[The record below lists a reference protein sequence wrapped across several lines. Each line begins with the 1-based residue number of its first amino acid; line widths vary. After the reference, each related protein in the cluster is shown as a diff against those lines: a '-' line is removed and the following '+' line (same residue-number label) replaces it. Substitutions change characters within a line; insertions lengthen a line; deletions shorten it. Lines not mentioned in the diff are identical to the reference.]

1 MPIGAPEL
9 IIILV
14 IALLI
19 LGPGKLPEV
28 GASLGK
34 TIREFH
40 KASTDIRGWGKI
52 NTPPLPQSQQ
62 APKAPSQAPVAPAV
76 APVGPVTPVETPA
89 AEPPPA
95 GEAANPPTT
104 ETVASGAASNADPA
118 PRAD

>member
-34 TIREFH
+34 TIREFR
-40 KASTDIRGWGKI
+40 KASTDIQESVKI
-52 NTPPLPQSQQ
+52 DTSPLPSQQ
-62 APKAPSQAPVAPAV
+62 APQAPSQSTVVPPG
-76 APVGPVTPVETPA
+76 APVGPVAPVETPA
-89 AEPPPA
+89 AQPPEPGA
-95 GEAANPPTT
+95 AANPPTT

-118 PRAD
+118 QRAD